1 MSTGEVHTDKELFH
15 LIAEGNEAAFSRLF
29 HRYFNTLYAAMLRYT
44 KVPDDAEDIVQSV
57 FVKLWEKRSMMPAIE
72 KPLGWMFMA
81 ARNEFLDRF
90 RKRSAEAGY
99 QQYLKDIF
107 DEERNTP
114 EHLLLLRQKE
124 ELWKKA
130 MMRLSPQQRES
141 FLLNREAGLTYDEI
155 ALKMG
160 IARTTV
166 KEHISRALRSIR
178 SYLAEHADVMFLLA
192 GTLFRCLAPC

>member
-1 MSTGEVHTDKELFH
+1 
-15 LIAEGNEAAFSRLF
+15 
-29 HRYFNTLYAAMLRYT
+29 MLRYT